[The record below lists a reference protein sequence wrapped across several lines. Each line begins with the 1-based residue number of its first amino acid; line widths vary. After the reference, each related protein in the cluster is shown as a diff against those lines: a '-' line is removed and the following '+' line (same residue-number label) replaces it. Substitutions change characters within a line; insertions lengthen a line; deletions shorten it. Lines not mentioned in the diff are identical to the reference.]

1 VTRAAGVLALQGGFA
16 AHVRLLRGLGASVRE
31 VRHCRDLEGL
41 GALVLPG
48 GESTAMLHLMADEPW
63 LDALRAFAAGGGAL
77 LGTCAGIILL
87 AREVDPPQ
95 SSAHLLDVAVVRNAY
110 GRQGDSFEAH
120 VSSGDSRAPLRGVFI
135 RAPRIRAV
143 GPGVEVI
150 ARVGE
155 APVAVREGRI
165 VGITFHP
172 ELADEDRMHR
182 LLLDLAA

>member
-1 VTRAAGVLALQGGFA
+1 VKSAAGVLALQGGFA
-16 AHVRLLRGLGASVRE
+16 AHVRLLRGLGADVRE
-31 VRHCRDLEGL
+31 VRHCRDLDGL

-48 GESTAMLHLMADEPW
+48 GESTAMLKLMAGEPW
-63 LDALRAFAAGGGAL
+63 LDALRAFAARGGAL

-95 SSAHLLDVAVVRNAY
+95 SSAGLLDVAVARNAY
-110 GRQGDSFEAH
+110 GRQTDSFEAPVATAGH
-120 VSSGDSRAPLRGVFI
+120 DTPLRGVFI

-143 GPGVEVI
+143 GAGVEVI

-155 APVAVREGRI
+155 APVAVREGRV

-172 ELADEDRMHR
+172 ELADDDRMHR